1 MKDIPVLHC
10 KLKRYERTSKTKS
23 EDGSRLISRRYMI
36 PIKKEQIEGTVF
48 EDVEDI
54 VILSRLDFD
63 QGLQESQDINFG
75 INELE
80 HSLSEK
86 DQEIYDL
93 GELLRNKDQEIIQFK
108 DILKKRDQK
117 MGDIKNLH
125 EIQVKDL
132 QLKLNKIDGEYQA
145 EVKTFNTKIGEFNN
159 LIAQYENLKEE
170 NTELEREIKRLSDL
184 RTLEKESLRIKSNEV
199 ELTKEEYNK
208 LKKSHELLW
217 NVVAEKDKI
226 IKEMEN
232 KGVVGNILKKIRKNE
247 GT

>member
-108 DILKKRDQK
+108 DILKKNKIVFSQRYRF
-117 MGDIKNLH
+117 GDDIQAACGQFATNYP
-125 EIQVKDL
+125 QVKP
-132 QLKLNKIDGEYQA
+132 
-145 EVKTFNTKIGEFNN
+145 
-159 LIAQYENLKEE
+159 
-170 NTELEREIKRLSDL
+170 
-184 RTLEKESLRIKSNEV
+184 
-199 ELTKEEYNK
+199 
-208 LKKSHELLW
+208 
-217 NVVAEKDKI
+217 
-226 IKEMEN
+226 
-232 KGVVGNILKKIRKNE
+232 
-247 GT
+247 